1 MNLSKITIVIPSYER
16 QKYLIKKI
24 KYWSNF
30 EVDVHIVDGSDKP
43 LDHLKF
49 ENFKRVKYHHIKILS
64 EVDRLKKILPL
75 INTKYSILSSDDD
88 FLLLNGLN
96 DCLDELE
103 GNKDLVSCYG
113 QTLSFYRQ
121 KDNVKFFRTDK
132 GLYNFENNGHTAC
145 TRLQNQMK
153 NYTPSIIY
161 SLMRTEY
168 FKNIFD
174 IDNFSRF
181 KYYSS
186 LEIRA
191 TLLINYYGKSKVIK
205 SLLVLRNKE
214 EKSATKR
221 NFKNTSFF
229 LTMFHPSQKRNR
241 KDFTDELVKSIKKI
255 FQVDE
260 SRTSKMFEKAL
271 RTYLIFTI
279 KRFFKKKL
287 FLLFINNLNFFFK
300 RRRSEKLSRLIDFPD
315 LKYYCDSKEIN
326 LNENDY
332 NLIEKFLINNN
343 KDKN

>member
-1 MNLSKITIVIPSYER
+1 MNLNKITVVIPSYER
-16 QKYLIKKI
+16 QKYLLQKI

-49 ENFKRVKYHHIKILS
+49 NNLKRVKYHHIKILS

-88 FLLLNGLN
+88 FLLPNGLN

-103 GNKDLVSCYG
+103 RNKDLVSCYG

-121 KDNVKFFRTDK
+121 KDNVKFFKTDK
-132 GLYNFENNGHTAC
+132 ALYNFENNGHTPLA
-145 TRLQNQMK
+145 RLQNQMK

-168 FKNIFD
+168 FKNVFN

-191 TLLINYYGKSKVIK
+191 TLLINYYGKSKVIN

-214 EKSATKR
+214 EKSVTKR
-221 NFKNTSFF
+221 NLKNTSFF
-229 LTMFHPSQKRNR
+229 LTMFHPNQKRNR
-241 KDFTDELVKSIKKI
+241 KDFTNELVKSIKKTL
-255 FQVDE
+255 QVDE
-260 SRTSKMFEKAL
+260 SRTSEIFEKAL

-300 RRRSEKLSRLIDFPD
+300 RRRSKKLSRLVDFSD

-332 NLIEKFLINNN
+332 DLIEKFLINNN